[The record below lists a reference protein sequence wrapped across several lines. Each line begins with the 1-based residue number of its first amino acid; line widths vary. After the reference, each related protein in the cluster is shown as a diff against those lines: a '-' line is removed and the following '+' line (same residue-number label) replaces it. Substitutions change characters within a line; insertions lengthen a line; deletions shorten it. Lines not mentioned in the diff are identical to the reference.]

1 MSSDEVFFK
10 WSNDYSVN
18 IKTIDSQH
26 QELVGILNRL
36 FVAISKD
43 EGDKTIAGIMDALL
57 GYTKTHFSLEE
68 RLMKQA
74 NYSEL
79 DTHIEEHRKL
89 IRQLNDICK
98 KHLLE
103 EKPVYFEMVCFL
115 KSWLKNHI
123 QGDDMKYSSALQR
136 AGFSFTEWEREAN
149 ALFAEMVE
157 KTGRWWKIW

>member
-10 WSNDYSVN
+10 WSNEYSVN
-18 IKTIDSQH
+18 IKAIDSQH

-43 EGDKTIAGIMDALL
+43 EGDKLIAGIMDALL
-57 GYTKTHFSLEE
+57 GYTKTHFALEE
-68 RLMKQA
+68 RLMQQA
-74 NYSEL
+74 KYP
-79 DTHIEEHRKL
+79 DIAAHIEEHKQL
-89 IRQLNDICK
+89 IKQLNDICK

-103 EKPVYFEMVCFL
+103 EKPVYFELVCFL

-123 QGDDMKYSSALQR
+123 QGDDMKYSQALQR
-136 AGFSFTEWEREAN
+136 AGFSIAEWEREATSI
-149 ALFAEMVE
+149 FTEMME